1 MNTTPSRWPI
11 YRGDGSTHDGIE
23 ELPEPPPWRRFT
35 GEPVIIRELGPDIN
49 LPRRLGNRGY
59 NYRPDED
66 VIDTVNAALYLR
78 RPLLV
83 TGNPG
88 TGKST
93 LAYSVAH
100 ELQLGPVL
108 YWPIS
113 SRSTLADGLYHY
125 DAIGRLQ
132 EAALLQAMTQAGEF
146 PQPPDVGRFVR
157 LGTLGSALLPWENPR
172 VLLID
177 ELDKSDIDLPND
189 LLNVFEEGRYEI
201 PELARL
207 GRDQA
212 ISVETA
218 DTRPEG
224 SAVEAP
230 TRVPIR
236 GGLVCCR
243 AFPFIVITSN
253 GERQF
258 PPAFLR
264 RCVRLDIQPP
274 GRDALVAI
282 VTAHL
287 GPEAAERSAEIIQAF
302 FDRRDG
308 GALATDQLLNAIYL
322 AMSGSRPEGE
332 TRERLLGRLLRALD
346 SGGLE

>member
-1 MNTTPSRWPI
+1 MNTTPSHWPI
-11 YRGDGSTHDGIE
+11 YRGDGSSHDGIE
-23 ELPEPPPWRRFT
+23 ELPEPPPWRSFT
-35 GEPVIIRELGPDIN
+35 GGPVITRELGPDIN
-49 LPRRLGNRGY
+49 LPRRLGNRGSS
-59 NYRPDED
+59 YRPDED
-66 VIDTVNAALYLR
+66 VIDAVNAALYLR

-83 TGNPG
+83 TGKPG

-93 LAYSVAH
+93 LAYSVAQ
-100 ELQLGPVL
+100 ELRLGPVL

-132 EAALLQAMTQAGEF
+132 EAALLQAMARAGAGGV

-157 LGTLGSALLPWENPR
+157 LGTLGTVLLPWERPR
-172 VLLID
+172 MLLID

-207 GRDQA
+207 GRDQT

-218 DTRPEG
+218 DTQAEDLD
-224 SAVEAP
+224 VEPP
-230 TRVPIR
+230 TRVPIT
-236 GGLVCCR
+236 GGMVYCR

-274 GRDALVAI
+274 ERDALVAI

-287 GPEAAERSAEIIQAF
+287 GPEAAERSEEVIQAF
-302 FDRRDG
+302 FEGKDG
-308 GALATDQLLNAIYL
+308 RILATDQLLNAIYL
-322 AMSGSRPEGE
+322 AMSGSRPQGE

-346 SGGLE
+346 